1 MSAAMSEPTKAPG
14 RDDTGMFRLDANL
27 LVALDALLRERNVT
41 RAAARLGMGQ
51 PGLSHALARLRV
63 HFKDA
68 LLVREGRQM
77 VLTPRA
83 ERLAAPVR
91 EIVAGMKRVF
101 ADEAAFDPA
110 TSQRSFRIAITDG
123 VGYVLMPRVL
133 QAIRAKAPGVALQF
147 VPIPQH
153 PVAEDLTAGRADL
166 AITYFGALPPAIRRE
181 ALFTEHYVGLVD
193 RRARVRGP
201 LTAARYAAMSHVVV
215 ETRPGTYSRLSA
227 LLAERGIERRAMV
240 TVPHFLLAPLA
251 VQGGDH
257 VATIGRGLAQCLA
270 QHHPVRVMEL
280 SLALPGYEISQ
291 IWHERAEADDG
302 LAWLR
307 SHIARVLAP
316 RASKQLRKRRR
327 KDVSR
332 A

>member
-1 MSAAMSEPTKAPG
+1 MSEPTKAPG
-14 RDDTGMFRLDANL
+14 RDDMGMFRLDANL

-91 EIVAGMKRVF
+91 ETVAAMKRVF

-110 TSQRSFRIAITDG
+110 TSQRTFRIAITDG
-123 VGYVLMPRVL
+123 VCYVLMPRLL
-133 QAIRAKAPGVALQF
+133 QTIRATAPGVAVQF

-153 PVAEDLTAGRADL
+153 PVAEDLAAGRVDL
-166 AITYFGALPPAIRRE
+166 AVTYFGALPPAIRRE
-181 ALFTEHYVGLVD
+181 TLFAEHYVGVVD
-193 RRARVRGP
+193 QRARLRGP
-201 LTAARYAAMSHVVV
+201 LTAARYAAMTHVVV
-215 ETRPGTYSRLSA
+215 ETRPGAYSRLTA
-227 LLAERGIERRAMV
+227 LLAERGIERRASV

-251 VQGGDH
+251 VQDSGH
-257 VATIGRGLAQCLA
+257 VATIGRGLAHCLA
-270 QHHPVRVMEL
+270 EHHPVRVVEL
-280 SLALPGYEISQ
+280 AFTLPGYDISQ
-291 IWHERAEADDG
+291 IWHERAESDDG

-307 SHIARVLAP
+307 SHVARVFAP
-316 RASKQLRKRRR
+316 RAAKQVRKRHR